1 MPDVVQPGRVTTSG
15 LLTYRSPFVVAHGT
29 LTSNSSTITSST
41 EVTVVTTSSATLT
54 AGRAYRFDFT
64 GLIQHATASL
74 VDLCY
79 LRLRRGSNNASIR
92 DIRSVVVAN
101 RATANRNIAASVSV
115 TCTPAVTITDTVILT
130 ASWDT
135 GSTATFTVAATASA
149 PALLTVWDVGP
160 ASDMPGLGTF

>member
-1 MPDVVQPGRVTTSG
+1 MPDVVPPGRVITG
-15 LLTYRSPFVVAHGT
+15 DLLTYRPPFVVAHGT
-29 LTSNSSTITSST
+29 LTSNSSPIASSS
-41 EVTVVTTSSATLT
+41 EVTVITTSSATLT
-54 AGRAYRFDFT
+54 AGRAYKFEFT

-79 LRLRRGSNNASIR
+79 LRLRLGSTNASIR
-92 DIRSVVVAN
+92 DMRSVVVAN
-101 RATANRNIAASVSV
+101 RATASRNIGTTLSV
-115 TCTPAVTITDTVILT
+115 TCTPAATVTDTVILT

-135 GSTATFTVAATASA
+135 GSTATFTVAATSST

>member
-1 MPDVVQPGRVTTSG
+1 MPDVVQPGSVITSQ

-29 LTSNSSTITSST
+29 LTSNSSAITSTT
-41 EVTVVTTSSATLT
+41 EVTVVTTSSATFT
-54 AGRAYRFDFT
+54 AGRAYKFEFT

-79 LRLRRGSNNASIR
+79 LRLRRGSNNGSIR
-92 DIRSVVVAN
+92 DLRSVVVAN
-101 RATANRNIAASVSV
+101 RATASRNIAASQSV
-115 TCTPAVTITDTVILT
+115 TCTPAATITDTVILT

-135 GSTATFTVAATASA
+135 GSTATFTVAATSST
-149 PALLTVWDVGP
+149 PGLLTIWDVGP